1 MEIGMS
7 KAELNRVEVMTLR
20 REGSISQAEAGRRL
34 GLGERQVRRLERQFA
49 LQGAHGLRS
58 LKRGVP
64 SNHRTAPDVIVAMIG
79 TIREFYR
86 DFGPTLAAEYLAE
99 HHGVVLSKETVRK
112 SMIEAKL
119 WRPRRGPKARIHALR
134 ERRPCFGDLI
144 QVDGSIH
151 DWFEG
156 RAPRCCLLVFID
168 DATSRLTQLHFV
180 PAECTL
186 GYMEA
191 LYGHVIEH
199 GVPRALYSDRHGIF
213 RVNTGAAAAERQSEF
228 GRALTTLGI
237 EGICANSPQ
246 AKGRVERANRTLQ
259 DRLIKAMRIEGIV
272 GMEAANRWLPGFMEL
287 HNERFAVE
295 PAKSGNAHA
304 QLQISSPALQQILAR
319 RSRRKLSNNLSF
331 QFRGELL
338 QVSFATGGLGMRGAS
353 VEVVEHFDGR
363 MEVLWRTTALQF
375 KRAPR
380 VQKAPVTASRKDVLE
395 KFRSTPKSNPVPI
408 GHPWKRPM
416 SPEIRPKAALQ

>member
-20 REGSISQAEAGRRL
+20 REGNISQAEAGRRL

-49 LQGAHGLRS
+49 LQGASGLRS

-64 SNHRTAPDVIVAMIG
+64 SNHRTAPDVIAAMTGI
-79 TIREFYR
+79 IREFYR

-99 HHGVVLSKETVRK
+99 HHGVVLSKETVRQ
-112 SMIEAKL
+112 SMIDAKL

-186 GYMEA
+186 GYMET
-191 LYGHVIEH
+191 LYGHIIEH

-213 RVNTGAAAAERQSEF
+213 RVNTGPVADEQQSEL
-228 GRALTTLGI
+228 GRALAALGI

-272 GMEAANRWLPGFMEL
+272 GIEAANRWLPGFMER

-295 PAKSGNAHA
+295 PADSGNAHTE
-304 QLQISSPALQQILAR
+304 LLITPPKLRQILAR
-319 RSRRKLSNNLSF
+319 HSKRKLSNNLSF

-338 QVSFATGGLGMRGAS
+338 QVLFATGGLGMRGAS
-353 VEVVEHFDGR
+353 VDVVEHFDGR
-363 MEVLWRTTALQF
+363 MEVLWRATVLQF
-375 KRAPR
+375 TRAPKAR
-380 VQKAPVTASRKDVLE
+380 KAPITASRKDDLE
-395 KFRSTPKSNPVPI
+395 KFRSTPKPKPVPI
-408 GHPWKRPM
+408 GHPWKRPI
-416 SPEIRPKAALQ
+416 SPQTITKAARQ